1 MVVQGIL
8 AVRSIYDSVTSIP
21 LTFGV
26 LEALQTP
33 TVLNITG
40 NTTVGPELPVRIV
53 PETNPTAS
61 LPYYW
66 RQALAKGRTISV
78 FILHSN
84 TGPLMANTF
93 MCLIEEKLESE
104 DKLPSFYKRY
114 MDDTLPTYQGTNSIL
129 KGTSPKELAA
139 YSNRFVTQEVKVIC
153 PFWHASV
160 VRACGVH
167 KSEEKEMKA
176 SNAIAL
182 ATSATSRTRN
192 QRMSALASCISVI
205 LLLSGAKTQDFTR
218 LNKLGVSMSH
228 RQSIRL
234 QTAMGHNFNGKVLQ
248 WKKNREEVKVS
259 CFIFFSV
266 HLTLRCA
273 TPTFQGRWLS

>member
-8 AVRSIYDSVTSIP
+8 AVRSIYDSVSSIT

-84 TGPLMANTF
+84 TVLF
-93 MCLIEEKLESE
+93 I
-104 DKLPSFYKRY
+104 
-114 MDDTLPTYQGTNSIL
+114 LPTQGIFFRQSL
-129 KGTSPKELAA
+129 SWEQWGPSCLCRLAA
-139 YSNRFVTQEVKVIC
+139 
-153 PFWHASV
+153 
-160 VRACGVH
+160 
-167 KSEEKEMKA
+167 
-176 SNAIAL
+176 
-182 ATSATSRTRN
+182 
-192 QRMSALASCISVI
+192 
-205 LLLSGAKTQDFTR
+205 
-218 LNKLGVSMSH
+218 
-228 RQSIRL
+228 
-234 QTAMGHNFNGKVLQ
+234 
-248 WKKNREEVKVS
+248 
-259 CFIFFSV
+259 FI
-266 HLTLRCA
+266 
-273 TPTFQGRWLS
+273 

>member
-26 LEALQTP
+26 LKALQTP

-84 TGPLMANTF
+84 TVLFILTTQGIFFRQSFSWEQWGPS
-93 MCLIEEKLESE
+93 CLC
-104 DKLPSFYKRY
+104 R
-114 MDDTLPTYQGTNSIL
+114 
-129 KGTSPKELAA
+129 LAA
-139 YSNRFVTQEVKVIC
+139 
-153 PFWHASV
+153 
-160 VRACGVH
+160 
-167 KSEEKEMKA
+167 
-176 SNAIAL
+176 
-182 ATSATSRTRN
+182 
-192 QRMSALASCISVI
+192 
-205 LLLSGAKTQDFTR
+205 
-218 LNKLGVSMSH
+218 
-228 RQSIRL
+228 
-234 QTAMGHNFNGKVLQ
+234 
-248 WKKNREEVKVS
+248 
-259 CFIFFSV
+259 FI
-266 HLTLRCA
+266 
-273 TPTFQGRWLS
+273 

>member
-33 TVLNITG
+33 SVLNITG

-84 TGPLMANTF
+84 T
-93 MCLIEEKLESE
+93 EEFTAF
-104 DKLPSFYKRY
+104 FY
-114 MDDTLPTYQGTNSIL
+114 
-129 KGTSPKELAA
+129 
-139 YSNRFVTQEVKVIC
+139 
-153 PFWHASV
+153 
-160 VRACGVH
+160 
-167 KSEEKEMKA
+167 
-176 SNAIAL
+176 
-182 ATSATSRTRN
+182 
-192 QRMSALASCISVI
+192 
-205 LLLSGAKTQDFTR
+205 
-218 LNKLGVSMSH
+218 
-228 RQSIRL
+228 
-234 QTAMGHNFNGKVLQ
+234 
-248 WKKNREEVKVS
+248 
-259 CFIFFSV
+259 
-266 HLTLRCA
+266 
-273 TPTFQGRWLS
+273 